1 MQRWLYEFT
10 LDWRCGSTLGSVC
23 NVGCINLLLSGA
35 VVPRWD
41 LYAALAV
48 LMVSRSDF
56 TPRPTSTLAVLILD
70 NSLSPWFHAVICRFQ
85 TSELHSVHIWPL

>member
-41 LYAALAV
+41 LSA
-48 LMVSRSDF
+48 
-56 TPRPTSTLAVLILD
+56 TLAV
-70 NSLSPWFHAVICRFQ
+70 
-85 TSELHSVHIWPL
+85 